1 MHVPVHGYLKILTR
15 LSLKLL
21 QLLDYAAGDNLRTSS
36 GDNKTT
42 PLHLAVSIMIMNIF
56 IIKDKTY
63 STCIFNSCLWE
74 RSSY

>member
-1 MHVPVHGYLKILTR
+1 MCMWMCTYMYNIFMHVPVHVYLKILTR

-42 PLHLAVSIMIMNIF
+42 PLHLAVSIMIMNINF
-56 IIKDKTY
+56 Y
-63 STCIFNSCLWE
+63 
-74 RSSY
+74 Y